1 MNFNPQ
7 NHYTPENFSY
17 RPNITGVHELCSD
30 LFHSSKFPTS
40 YIINRQIYFKT
51 SANKNL
57 GHTKE
62 KNKLKYPGPVVLE
75 IEALSDKYIQED
87 QKNSREIICGL
98 TRVQFKMINI
108 N

>member
-7 NHYTPENFSY
+7 NHYAPENFNY
-17 RPNITGVHELCSD
+17 RPKITGVHELCSD

-62 KNKLKYPGPVVLE
+62 KNKLKYPGPAVLE
-75 IEALSDKYIQED
+75 REALSGKHIPED
-87 QKNSREIICGL
+87 QKTAERL
-98 TRVQFKMINI
+98 FVD
-108 N
+108 